1 MMRFIA
7 ILLLLASCAPRK
19 IDRIEKIQ
27 MRTIDTTIITPPE
40 YLTGTRPL
48 RFMETIVMENDRV
61 ITEVFIDTV
70 LQTVEVFTEVKEQ
83 EHEVKMNERT
93 ETNTKTKTVERCLPW
108 WGWWLIGVL
117 SAVIIYLILNL

>member
-1 MMRFIA
+1 MKYVIV
-7 ILLLLASCAPRK
+7 LLLLASCAPRK

-27 MRTIDTTIITPPE
+27 IRTIDTTIITPPE

-48 RFMETIVMENDRV
+48 RFMETIVVENERV
-61 ITEVFIDTV
+61 RTEVLIDTV
-70 LQTVEVFTEVKEQ
+70 LKTVEVNTEVKEQ

-93 ETNTKTKTVERCLPW
+93 ETNTKTKTVERGLPW

-117 SAVIIYLILNL
+117 SAVIIYLILKL

>member
-1 MMRFIA
+1 MKYVIV
-7 ILLLLASCAPRK
+7 LLLLASCAPRK

-27 MRTIDTTIITPPE
+27 IRTIDTTIITPPE

-48 RFMETIVMENDRV
+48 RFMETIVVENERV
-61 ITEVFIDTV
+61 RTEVLIDTV
-70 LQTVEVFTEVKEQ
+70 LKTVEVNTEVKEQ

-93 ETNTKTKTVERCLPW
+93 ETNTKTKTVERGLPW

-117 SAVIIYLILNL
+117 SAVIIYLIFKL